1 MESRQRRRKPASGA
15 LVLATQFLDPLWPIF
30 VLTGIERVTISPG
43 ITRASPLNFEFY
55 PYSHSLLAACPWS
68 LIAGGI
74 YFFARRSKT
83 AAWGSPASWRVTGC
97 STLSRIVP
105 TSRCTRGGD
114 EDRAGTL
121 EFLSGDDLGRSRFT
135 SRRTP
140 DLHAYNQAARS
151 DGEYR
156 IAGLHF
162 VFANGMPGAIFGPPP
177 PIVKAL
183 ALTSLS
189 IWVTVA
195 WAAWV
200 DAHRELREKACTAAG
215 ANTPLDK
222 VIHNQSCSLALYSEK
237 SSPKECGNV
246 RKSPRAF
253 YNHLR

>member
-15 LVLATQFLDPLWPIF
+15 LVLATRFLDPLWPIF

-43 ITRASPLNFEFY
+43 ITRSTPLNFEFY

-83 AAWGSPASWRVTGC
+83 AAWGVAGCVASHWVLDAIAHRPD
-97 STLSRIVP
+97 LP
-105 TSRCTRGGD
+105 LHPGGD
-114 EDRAGTL
+114 EDWAGTL

-151 DGEYR
+151 DREYR
-156 IAGLHF
+156 IASLHF

-189 IWVTVA
+189 I
-195 WAAWV
+195 
-200 DAHRELREKACTAAG
+200 
-215 ANTPLDK
+215 
-222 VIHNQSCSLALYSEK
+222 
-237 SSPKECGNV
+237 
-246 RKSPRAF
+246 
-253 YNHLR
+253 